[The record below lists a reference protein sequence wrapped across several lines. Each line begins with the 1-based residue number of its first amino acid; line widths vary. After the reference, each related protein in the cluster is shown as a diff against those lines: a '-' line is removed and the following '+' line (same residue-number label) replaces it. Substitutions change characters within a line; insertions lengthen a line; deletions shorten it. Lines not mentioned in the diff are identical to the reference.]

1 MSSGRPSF
9 RSAVLLTGLVAAFPL
24 AAQGTR
30 GATPTAPRTDAT
42 RPSAGA
48 ATSAQPAA
56 TTPAPASTAQPAPAT
71 RRDERAERAERTTTA
86 ERADVGP
93 REGTWGAEVGTA
105 SLDIRLPTATL
116 LRFFSPTMA
125 LQVGAGA
132 ALATGD
138 ESTTAFQ
145 LRLGVR
151 RYAARS
157 GPLRPIVGGGVLASL
172 VDQGGQFGN
181 DTAIGAYGEAGA
193 AYFFS
198 PHFSL
203 GAVGELSVTSES
215 NLGQN
220 SIRFRGSLA
229 RVIAAVYF

>member
-1 MSSGRPSF
+1 MSSGRPSI
-9 RSAVLLTGLVAAFPL
+9 RSAVLLTGLVAALPL

-30 GATPTAPRTDAT
+30 GAPPATPRPDASRPAAGAPT
-42 RPSAGA
+42 RSEPA
-48 ATSAQPAA
+48 ATSPAA
-56 TTPAPASTAQPAPAT
+56 PAPTPATPA
-71 RRDERAERAERTTTA
+71 RREERND
-86 ERADVGP
+86 RADAAGP

-151 RYAARS
+151 RYAARNA
-157 GPLRPIVGGGVLASL
+157 PLRPIIGGGVVASL

-220 SIRFRGSLA
+220 SIRFRGTLA